1 MKKGKEEAESIALC
15 CGYIKETK
23 LEKIH
28 DQIAHKCDPQ
38 EFEY

>member
-1 MKKGKEEAESIALC
+1 MKKGKEEAESTALC
-15 CGYIKETK
+15 YIKETE
-23 LEKIH
+23 LQKIH